1 MGKRHYDD
9 DQEEYNKLADHLE
22 EYLDTVSTLVIIG
35 DKPKK
40 KIKKAKK
47 VVKEAIENLRKGNV
61 DEVLNEDAYNEYK
74 NARRDLLG

>member
-1 MGKRHYDD
+1 MGKKHYDD

-74 NARRDLLG
+74 NARKDLLG